1 MVETRT
7 GRGVTRR
14 PGRLGHDPFAITEG
28 ETLTADHRAQME
40 AFYRTIDK
48 HMIAERCPDLVSQLK
63 WKREKVRKNRKG
75 LGRNAR

>member
-40 AFYRTIDK
+40 AFYGVVDARLAAD
-48 HMIAERCPDLVSQLK
+48 RPDMFAALLRRS
-63 WKREKVRKNRKG
+63 REVMPHAPKKG
-75 LGRNAR
+75 RAAR